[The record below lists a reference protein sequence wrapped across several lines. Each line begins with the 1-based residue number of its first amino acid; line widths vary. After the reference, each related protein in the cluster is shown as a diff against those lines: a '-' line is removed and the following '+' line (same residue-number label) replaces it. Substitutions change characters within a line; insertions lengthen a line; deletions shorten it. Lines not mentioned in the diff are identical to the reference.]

1 LNLIRFIVEDFYYR
15 KFLLRNFVQALL
27 IDGLNMKATRLTTL
41 FLCMALFLPAAGFP
55 VSTTQGVK
63 VIIWTSA
70 SPGDTAR
77 LNHLIRMGFL
87 YTKMA
92 SSDKS
97 SSGKTYSEKLSS
109 AIRMVESYI
118 DSATVLCEKN
128 KIDFPALLHLLSAE
142 YYYGSGDFSNSEE
155 EAKSALEKAEN
166 TKEYMTQARTLMF
179 LGRYYLWTGFFKE
192 SIEHYEKGIELSKKE
207 GLKGIIPRSYSGQ
220 ADVYITVRDTAK
232 YKRNIRLMID
242 AGIAEGDN
250 ASAAK
255 GCYVLGTWFCGDST
269 IAKRRNFR
277 QADSLLR
284 KSLEISLLLQDTSTT
299 ASSLANIGWNFYLEK
314 MYDSSLVYYSKSL
327 KYSLPARI
335 FSSSA
340 NSLGNIGTIY
350 RDLEN
355 PGKAI
360 EYYQKAIA
368 QAKMVDD
375 WYNLQ
380 WVYLDMSNM
389 YLKSNDTSNAYLS
402 YVLYKKFS
410 DEWIKSR
417 TFKGLTE
424 ARIRYEADTHNKE
437 VALLSLRLKNNRLL
451 NIGFTGL
458 IVLTVA
464 IGLLLFRSSKIEAKR
479 RISEMNHK
487 ISELTQVNLR
497 QQMNPHFIFN
507 TLNSIQYYM
516 YQHDKLATN
525 TYLTKFSNLMR
536 KVLDNSNHTSI
547 PLRDEL
553 DALTLYLDLECLRFK
568 DKFSY
573 EINIDEEIDPLL
585 YKVPTMLIQPYVE
598 NSICH
603 GLMPRE
609 DKGIVK
615 INMELDKDH
624 IICTIEDNGIGREAA
639 QERKK
644 TRNGNHNSLGTRIA
658 TSRLDLVNALYGTS
672 LHTTYTD
679 LKNSNGEP
687 EGTRVEIHIP
697 IMT

>member
-1 LNLIRFIVEDFYYR
+1 
-15 KFLLRNFVQALL
+15 
-27 IDGLNMKATRLTTL
+27 MKATRLTIL
-41 FLCMALFLPAAGFP
+41 FLCTAICFQAAGLP
-55 VSTTQGVK
+55 VIVTPGVK
-63 VIIWTSA
+63 VIIKTSA
-70 SPGDTAR
+70 SPKDTAR
-77 LNHLIRMGFL
+77 LSYLIKTGFL
-87 YTKMA
+87 YAKKA
-92 SSDKS
+92 SS
-97 SSGKTYSEKLSS
+97 GGMPSEKPYSGIDKLE
-109 AIRMVESYI
+109 AYI
-118 DSATVLCEKN
+118 DSATLLCEKN
-128 KIDFPALLHLLSAE
+128 KIDFPAFLHLLKAE
-142 YYYGSGDFSNSEE
+142 YYYISGDFSKSEE
-155 EAKSALEKAEN
+155 EAKISLEKAESSEEN
-166 TKEYMTQARTLMF
+166 MILAKTMIF

-192 SIEHYEKGIELSKKE
+192 SIGYYENSIELSRRK

-220 ADVYITVRDTAK
+220 AEVYFAVGDLAK
-232 YKRNIRLMID
+232 YRQNLRLMIE
-242 AGIAEGDN
+242 AGIAENDS
-250 ASAAK
+250 ASAEL
-255 GCYVLGTWFCGDST
+255 GSYILGTFLCGDSAT
-269 IAKRRNFR
+269 VEWRSFK

-284 KSLEISLLLQDTSTT
+284 KSLTISLTRKDTSIT

-314 MYDSSLVYYSKSL
+314 MYDSSLVYYNKSL
-327 KYSLPARI
+327 KYSMSAKRY
-335 FSSSA
+335 SASA
-340 NSLGNIGTIY
+340 NSLGNLGTIY
-350 RDLEN
+350 RDLRDPE
-355 PGKAI
+355 KAI
-360 EYYQKAIA
+360 EYYRKAIT
-368 QAKMVDD
+368 QAEIVQD

-380 WVYLDMSNM
+380 WIYLDMSNM
-389 YLKSNDTSNAYLS
+389 YLKLRDTSNAYLS
-402 YVLYKKFS
+402 YVLFKKFS
-410 DEWIKSR
+410 DEWIKSK
-417 TFKGLTE
+417 TIKGLAE

-525 TYLTKFSNLMR
+525 TYLTKFSSLMR

-609 DKGIVK
+609 EKGIIK
-615 INMELDKDH
+615 INMDLDKDH
-624 IICTIEDNGIGREAA
+624 IKCTIEDNGIGREAA

-644 TRNGNHNSLGTRIA
+644 KRNSNHNSLGTQIA
-658 TSRLDLVNALYGTS
+658 SSRLDLVNALYGTS
-672 LHTTYTD
+672 LQTIYTD
-679 LKNSNGEP
+679 LKSSNGEP